1 MYHVAICDDDK
12 RFVSFMK
19 RMLFLAKGEDST
31 NLNVYEFNSGE
42 ELIMT
47 LDETLQFDLLILDM
61 KLGGIDGDE
70 TARQFRK
77 QFPDSV
83 LVFCSGVR
91 QPTIESFK
99 TTPFRYIDKKCSN
112 TELIKTLKEILDEVK
127 RTQEIPYIIGH
138 YRWTERKIKLKNILY
153 IKTAKR
159 GAQIVVCPGCKEAE
173 SEEKLL
179 VNRKPD
185 KLLEDLCKYGFA
197 LAQSSFLVNM
207 DHIEKMGVDD
217 FEFDSGENMRIAR
230 AYQKSFKEA
239 FAKRFANKY
248 I

>member
-1 MYHVAICDDDK
+1 M
-12 RFVSFMK
+12 
-19 RMLFLAKGEDST
+19 
-31 NLNVYEFNSGE
+31 
-42 ELIMT
+42 
-47 LDETLQFDLLILDM
+47 
-61 KLGGIDGDE
+61 
-70 TARQFRK
+70 
-77 QFPDSV
+77 
-83 LVFCSGVR
+83 FCSGVR

-173 SEEKLL
+173 SEEILL

-239 FAKRFANKY
+239 FAKRFAYNY